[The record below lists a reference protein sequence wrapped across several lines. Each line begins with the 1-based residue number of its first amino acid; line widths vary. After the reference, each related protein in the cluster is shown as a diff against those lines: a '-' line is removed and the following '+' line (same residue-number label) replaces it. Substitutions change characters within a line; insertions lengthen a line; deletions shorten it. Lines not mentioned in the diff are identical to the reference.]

1 MSQEKKRTSIEDKFK
16 ALQEIES
23 GQLKSLVAQKYGV
36 LKRTIPTW
44 PLPVDKEKV
53 IAAFSLGM
61 IILKRKN
68 GKAGKYEDLDK
79 AVFKWL
85 MSARS
90 NKITV
95 SGLVL
100 LEKVNDLAKITWFR

>member
-1 MSQEKKRTSIEDKFK
+1 MSQKKKIASIEDKFK

-36 LKRTIPTW
+36 LKSTIPTW
-44 PLPVDKEKV
+44 SLLVYKEKI
-53 IAAFSLGM
+53 IAAFSPGM

-68 GKAGKYEDLDK
+68 GKAGKYEDLNK
-79 AVFKWL
+79 AVFKWF

-100 LEKVNDLAKITWFR
+100 QEKANDLAKITWFR